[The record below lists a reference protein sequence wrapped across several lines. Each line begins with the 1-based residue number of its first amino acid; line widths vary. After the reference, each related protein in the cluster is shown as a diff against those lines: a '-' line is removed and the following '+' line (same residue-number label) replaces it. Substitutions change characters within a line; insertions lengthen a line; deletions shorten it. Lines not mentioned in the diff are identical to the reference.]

1 MSIKSE
7 SGSQKIIIA
16 RNRKLTVMLWSRCG
30 GSLYPRMQPRA
41 VMLLASSS
49 LSPTICP
56 NYLIAIDGFGPDSS
70 RFE

>member
-1 MSIKSE
+1 MKSE
-7 SGSQKIIIA
+7 SGSQKIIIG
-16 RNRKLTVMLWSRCG
+16 RNRKLAAMLWSRCG

-56 NYLIAIDGFGPDSS
+56 NYLIAIDGFGPDLS